1 MSAAQHLRG
10 VRRGTAILL
19 AMIFLALF
27 SALAVALATVSGA
40 NFQIA
45 ANQHRANAA
54 LHAAQSGLECAR
66 YLVKSVT
73 LGQTNLNY
81 VTVAQA
87 NQAWSKLCS
96 HVQTTALDGKAAVT
110 TQRFT
115 DARGAGDELLTAAL
129 RSGIP
134 GTEFAIR
141 FYRYDSDP
149 RTVKIL
155 STGTDGAAIRRVG
168 IDMAI
173 TKDRGI
179 LDYAIAGRG
188 RMWLTGNTTID
199 GNLFSTWN
207 RAGISPYNM
216 TSDTTVYGIIN
227 TVRTLSQVQHDSYQ
241 LETLNADGLPIDAG
255 GNPLETNYADRYHG
269 LHDEIQ
275 GYHEGIKYGQPDND
289 MPGLDISDYD
299 TDDYAASLT
308 TLPSTSARQTEYFP
322 HRSGN
327 YTKPASSGSTSF
339 SRYVYQDQTFSN
351 LKVPPGR
358 HALFRDCT
366 FEDVL
371 YIDCSKTSTSKSYT
385 NNIRFENC
393 TFNGVIVTRVP
404 QNFNWVNNC
413 LYFTGEATF
422 ENLVFANGRADYGG
436 GVFVAHSSPVF
447 RNCHF
452 RDNVAVWKGGALFN
466 SSASPTLIDCELTG
480 NIAGNAQFPS
490 DGSAGAVSVGNRTT
504 TMIGC
509 TVSQNSTSGSGGAF
523 SVSTG
528 GTLVLQSTRVCGNTA
543 PTHAQIAAS
552 SGAIVTELDGACI
565 ANDCDDCP
573 TAPPCPADLDG
584 SGSVDGADLATMLA
598 SWGACRKGCVADLD
612 GNGSVNGTDLAIL
625 LGAWGACR

>member
-1 MSAAQHLRG
+1 
-10 VRRGTAILL
+10 
-19 AMIFLALF
+19 MIFLALF

-422 ENLVFANGRADYGG
+422 DNESAVQEATILAPYFNVNL
-436 GVFVAHSSPVF
+436 
-447 RNCHF
+447 
-452 RDNVAVWKGGALFN
+452 
-466 SSASPTLIDCELTG
+466 
-480 NIAGNAQFPS
+480 
-490 DGSAGAVSVGNRTT
+490 
-504 TMIGC
+504 
-509 TVSQNSTSGSGGAF
+509 
-523 SVSTG
+523 
-528 GTLVLQSTRVCGNTA
+528 GNTN
-543 PTHAQIAAS
+543 PQRSDNNVLT
-552 SGAIVTELDGACI
+552 GAIVGGIVDIRGNAEIYGTIISMFDTSAYSSGYVTNIGATLGDGGSETTEVGDVGVISITPEKDKML
-565 ANDCDDCP
+565 P
-573 TAPPCPADLDG
+573 
-584 SGSVDGADLATMLA
+584 SGITTPIIIDPNEMTYSEGL
-598 SWGACRKGCVADLD
+598 
-612 GNGSVNGTDLAIL
+612 
-625 LGAWGACR
+625 